1 MLGKFAVVFGPVMMG
16 VITILTENVRY
27 GILSVTVLFVAGG
40 FLLSRVNIEEGKR
53 VAKEYL

>member
-1 MLGKFAVVFGPVMMG
+1 VVFGPVMMG